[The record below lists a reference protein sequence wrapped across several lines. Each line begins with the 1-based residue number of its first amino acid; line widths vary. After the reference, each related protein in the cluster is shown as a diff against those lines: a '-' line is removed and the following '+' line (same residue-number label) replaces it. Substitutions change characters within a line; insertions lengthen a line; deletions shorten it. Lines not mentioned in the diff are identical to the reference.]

1 MVGEIR
7 DGETAKTALEA
18 SLTGH
23 LVLSTLHTNNAPESI
38 VRLLEMGMNPFN
50 FSDSLLGILAQRLV
64 RCLCRKCRQPVVAK
78 PEMLLRLAREYSVA
92 GSPDESDLKALTELW
107 LHEYGHD
114 GEITLYRSRGCPHR
128 ANTGYKGRIG
138 LFELMPASTQAKRHI
153 IEKAPPSAPFDLALH
168 EGMQTLKQGTA
179 ESTYEILSHT

>member
-78 PEMLLRLAREYSVA
+78 P
-92 GSPDESDLKALTELW
+92 
-107 LHEYGHD
+107 
-114 GEITLYRSRGCPHR
+114 
-128 ANTGYKGRIG
+128 
-138 LFELMPASTQAKRHI
+138 STQAKRHI